1 MEKSFNNS
9 SDSDFTTVVKPYLKR
24 WYWFL
29 INVLLFSVFVF
40 IYIHYKQPVYNVR
53 SAVLIKD
60 AKKSL
65 GASSGVGDMGI
76 LEGLSGFGGMSTNS
90 IENELEIFKT
100 KKLVRDIVSNNDL
113 QTTIYSKV
121 DFRKKELFGETA
133 PIKIHVVNEKKN
145 KKFPKKSFFLTIEKN
160 KLILRSEEYNFEKS
174 FEFGKLISLPFANI
188 IILKNEKF
196 DKVKAEKISSELEI
210 NFSTLESAATSV
222 HKMVQV
228 ELADKDATVIE
239 LSIDYPEVEKAKTI
253 INGLIS
259 AYNKD
264 AIVDKNSESQKTIE
278 FIDDR
283 ILMISRELGD
293 VESEKEK
300 FKTDNKITDLMTEAK
315 INLES
320 SADAKK
326 KQLELDSQLE
336 LNNDLISYLKKQ
348 DSYEL
353 LPVNIG
359 LENNESNANIIT
371 YNKMVLDRNT
381 LLENATPQNPLVI
394 DITKQINSMKESVSE
409 SLLKNKAAL
418 QFALNEYHSE
428 QNTIDNK
435 IVKIPLQEK
444 LFRSLERQQQIKE
457 NLYLLL
463 LKKREET
470 AISLAIVA
478 PKARIVEPVIVSDKP
493 VSPKKNLT
501 LLFAIALALLMPLSF
516 IYVKELINNKI
527 ITKNDLKKLS
537 NIPIITE
544 IPSIKKNE
552 DHLVKF
558 NDFSSLAESFRIL
571 TTNMGF
577 MLNNTSHD
585 SKVIFVT
592 SSIKGEGKTF
602 ISMNLALTLCNDNSV
617 IIIGA
622 DIRNPQLQR
631 YNQNN
636 NKGILKGLT
645 EFLYDD
651 STLVE
656 DIIYK
661 NSVNSKCDIIYSGM
675 IPPNPTELLK
685 NGRLGV
691 LLDILKKKYQ
701 YIIIDTAPLLLVT
714 DTLTIAKYSNLEL
727 YVTRSNFTENALI
740 EFANDIV
747 EAGKL
752 NNVAFVIND
761 VKKENSGYGNKYG
774 YGYNNK

>member
-9 SDSDFTTVVKPYLKR
+9 SDSDLAAIVKPYLTR
-24 WYWFL
+24 WYWFFISVL
-29 INVLLFSVFVF
+29 IFSVFAF
-40 IYIHYKQPVYNVR
+40 IYIHYKQSVYNIK

-100 KKLVRDIVSNNDL
+100 KKLVRDIVSSNEL

-121 DFRKKELFGETA
+121 DFPKKELFGDTA

-160 KLILRSEEYNFEKS
+160 RLFLRSEEYNFEKS

-188 IILKNEKF
+188 IILNNEKF

-210 NFSTLESAATSV
+210 KFSTLESAATSI

-228 ELADKDATVIE
+228 ELADKDATVIS

-264 AIVDKNSESQKTIE
+264 AILDKNSESQKTIE

-300 FKTDNKITDLMTEAK
+300 FKTDNRITDLMTEAK

-336 LNNDLISYLKKQ
+336 LNNDLVSYLKKQ

-359 LENNESNANIIT
+359 LESNESNANIIS

-418 QFALNEYHSE
+418 QFALNEYQSE
-428 QNTIDNK
+428 QNTINNR

-478 PKARIVEPVIVSDKP
+478 PKARIVEPVVISDKP

-501 LLFAIALALLMPLSF
+501 LLFAITLGLLVPLGF
-516 IYVKELINNKI
+516 IYIKELINNKI

-577 MLNNTSHD
+577 MLNNTSQE

-636 NKGILKGLT
+636 KSIPKGLT

-651 STLVE
+651 STLV
-656 DIIYK
+656 DNIIFK
-661 NSVNSKCDIIYSGM
+661 NPINDKCDIIYSGM

-691 LLDILKKKYQ
+691 LLEILRKEYQ

-727 YVTRSNFTENALI
+727 YVTRSNFTENTLI

-747 EAGKL
+747 ESGKL

>member
-9 SDSDFTTVVKPYLKR
+9 SDSDLAAIVKPYLTR
-24 WYWFL
+24 WYWFFISVL
-29 INVLLFSVFVF
+29 IFSVFAF
-40 IYIHYKQPVYNVR
+40 IYIHYKQSVYNIK

-100 KKLVRDIVSNNDL
+100 KKLVRDIVSSNEL

-121 DFRKKELFGETA
+121 DFRKKELFGDTA

-160 KLILRSEEYNFEKS
+160 RLFLRSEEYNFEKS
-174 FEFGKLISLPFANI
+174 FEFEKLISLPFANI
-188 IILKNEKF
+188 IILNNEKF

-210 NFSTLESAATSV
+210 KFSTLESAATSI

-228 ELADKDATVIE
+228 ELADKDATVIS

-264 AIVDKNSESQKTIE
+264 AILDKNSESQKTIE

-300 FKTDNKITDLMTEAK
+300 FKTDNRITDLMTEAK

-359 LENNESNANIIT
+359 LESNESNANIIS

-418 QFALNEYHSE
+418 QFALNEYQSE
-428 QNTIDNK
+428 QNTINNR

-478 PKARIVEPVIVSDKP
+478 PKARIVEPVVISDKP

-501 LLFAIALALLMPLSF
+501 LLFAITLGLLMPLGF
-516 IYVKELINNKI
+516 IYIKELINNKI

-577 MLNNTSHD
+577 MLNNTSQE

-636 NKGILKGLT
+636 KSIPKGLT

-656 DIIYK
+656 NIIFK
-661 NSVNSKCDIIYSGM
+661 NPINDKCDIIYSGM

-691 LLDILKKKYQ
+691 LLEILRKEYQ

-747 EAGKL
+747 ESGKL